1 MRKVP
6 RILGLIIAAFIAG
19 MFLFIFFGSLFN
31 EEPITKSFESVGI
44 VGLTVLTTISVIVA
58 WFKIEVGAWM
68 VLASGILFAIFGL
81 ITAGQNRLMAVMAA
95 GGPLLLSSLLM
106 LWGMQ
111 LEKRTEPIDKS

>member
-19 MFLFIFFGSLFN
+19 MFLFIFFGSLFDD
-31 EEPITKSFESVGI
+31 EPVTYNIESVGI
-44 VGLTVLTTISVIVA
+44 VGLTILSTISVIVA
-58 WFKIEVGAWM
+58 WFKMKVGAWM
-68 VLASGILFAIFGL
+68 VLVSGMLFAIFGL

-95 GGPLLLSSLLM
+95 GGPLLISSLLM

-111 LEKRTEPIDKS
+111 LEKKD